1 MVRPVVHSTK
11 HIIQFSNFLVT
22 AGASNPQTLIN
33 TVPSTANRVN
43 AVDVV
48 EGAIIK
54 AVYVELW
61 VKGDGASSA
70 DTQIMVA
77 LVKLPGG
84 QNAMT
89 STDMLNMQAYDNKK
103 NIFFISQGVFGGKD
117 TGQAVPILR
126 QWIKIPKGKQRFGN
140 GDELILNT
148 SSIDTGAQRCG
159 VAIYKEYT

>member
-11 HIIQFSNFLVT
+11 HIVQFANFLVT

-43 AVDVV
+43 VVDVV

-54 AVYVELW
+54 AIYVELW

-70 DTQIMVA
+70 DTQFIIA

-84 QNAMT
+84 GNAIT
-89 STDMLNMQAYDNKK
+89 AADMLNLQAYDNKK
-103 NIFFISQGVFGGKD
+103 NIFFISQGVLGGKD
-117 TGQAVPILR
+117 TGQAVPVLR
-126 QWIKIPKGKQRFGN
+126 QWIQIPKGKQRWGN
-140 GDELILNT
+140 GDEMILNT
-148 SSIDTGAQRCG
+148 SSIDTGLQRCG